1 MMEDRDY
8 MQAKP
13 SRQPVTGST
22 QRWPSVLHL
31 VLAAN
36 LAIGV
41 LQLGMGWQVAIDSS
55 GAALPLGGVS
65 LQSLAAGEVWGLIT
79 SLFVHT
85 GAAHLLVNVLF
96 IAYFGRTMLSLLG
109 PGGFLKLYFGSGL
122 VGAALQ
128 MLVQALALG
137 DSSTPVMGASACAC
151 GLMMASATMLPE
163 EQLSEWFYSIL
174 PIHLSQRRLV
184 TWLGLGTLVLGVSAL
199 VFPWA
204 AEHWG
209 GSAYFAHLG
218 GMATGYY
225 LVKLLGLGDRPM
237 TYSSLIQE
245 RRWSTHTPE
254 PLPVARLS
262 YKARLRA
269 ATPEMDEAA
278 ILRQQRSPIR
288 PSPPVVQEVDAIL
301 EKISQEGM
309 ASLTDDERRELER
322 ASRELAQNPRPKP
335 TRRG

>member
-1 MMEDRDY
+1 MTGWRENEQSQRFYLLLHLASNGKPTVTGHFSQPQQRTRADGAAAFCPQPGSAADAMMEDRDY

-128 MLVQALALG
+128 MLVQALALA

-151 GLMMASATMLPE
+151 GLTRADKSTWARPAT
-163 EQLSEWFYSIL
+163 
-174 PIHLSQRRLV
+174 
-184 TWLGLGTLVLGVSAL
+184 
-199 VFPWA
+199 
-204 AEHWG
+204 
-209 GSAYFAHLG
+209 
-218 GMATGYY
+218 
-225 LVKLLGLGDRPM
+225 
-237 TYSSLIQE
+237 
-245 RRWSTHTPE
+245 
-254 PLPVARLS
+254 
-262 YKARLRA
+262 
-269 ATPEMDEAA
+269 
-278 ILRQQRSPIR
+278 
-288 PSPPVVQEVDAIL
+288 SPPQVPSTEQ
-301 EKISQEGM
+301 M
-309 ASLTDDERRELER
+309 R
-322 ASRELAQNPRPKP
+322 ACAYC
-335 TRRG
+335 T

>member
-1 MMEDRDY
+1 MRGERDR
-8 MQAKP
+8 QRRGAKAA
-13 SRQPVTGST
+13 SAEPVA
-22 QRWPSVLHL
+22 RRLPNVLHL
-31 VLAAN
+31 ILAAN
-36 LAIGV
+36 LVLGV
-41 LQLGMGWQVAIDSS
+41 LQLGMGWQVAIDSR

-65 LQSLAAGEVWGLIT
+65 LQSLAAGEVWGLLT

-109 PGGFLKLYFGSGL
+109 TGGFLKLYFGSGL

-128 MLVQALALG
+128 MLVQAMVLG
-137 DSSTPVMGASACAC
+137 DNATPVMGASACAC

-184 TWLGLGTLVLGVSAL
+184 TWLGLGTLVMGVSAL
-199 VFPWA
+199 ISPWA

-209 GSAYFAHLG
+209 GNAYFAHLG

-225 LVKLLGLGDRPM
+225 LVKLLGLGERPM
-237 TYSSLIQE
+237 TYSTLIQE

-262 YKARLRA
+262 YKARLEA
-269 ATPEMDEAA
+269 VTPEMDDAA
-278 ILRQQRSPIR
+278 ILRQQRNPLR

-301 EKISQEGM
+301 EKISLHGM
-309 ASLTDDERRELER
+309 ASLSEDERQQLER
-322 ASRELAQNPRPKP
+322 ASRELAHTPRPKP